1 MKKSKNKRQNSAA
14 AKSQAPAAVIHYELA
29 SAQDYFK
36 SRMLLADV
44 VRPLDKI
51 LIEHGGDLKVY
62 RNLLY
67 DEQVKAC
74 FIEQRLAAAV
84 AAPWEIAPASEDRRD
99 VEIAEFIENNLKAVA
114 FKDKYKK
121 MLYGN
126 WFGYSVAEI
135 IYKIED
141 SRIVISSINVKKP
154 ERFEFKYTGE
164 LFLKK
169 DFATRELM
177 PPRKFWVYKNSGDN
191 DDEVYGLGLAHVCF
205 WPVYL
210 KRNGL
215 KFWSVAVE
223 KFAVPTAKGTYRQ
236 GATTKEIHDLLEML
250 ASISQETSIAVEEGT
265 AVDLLEAVRNS
276 GGDFEKFCGYLDK
289 IIAKA
294 ILGQEGTSQNGAYVG
309 TAEVQE
315 NVKDLI
321 IKSDAELLDESFN
334 EVIKWLVEFN
344 FPGTTPPKLV
354 HHFEVPENLK
364 NEAEIYQSMRNV
376 GYRPTL
382 EQIQN
387 KFGGEWEKA
396 EVSAPFTPNA
406 EFSEPQEAGADLS
419 EDWEKVMTPLISPV
433 EDILAE
439 CNSYAE
445 VKEKLA
451 RAYPSM
457 DISKLQELIAE
468 ADFKARI
475 SGKLGLAND

>member
-1 MKKSKNKRQNSAA
+1 MKESKNKRENRSTPQSLI
-14 AKSQAPAAVIHYELA
+14 STELA
-29 SAQDYFK
+29 SAQEYFK

-51 LIEHGGDLKVY
+51 LLERGGNLKTY

-74 FIEQRLAAAV
+74 FIEQRVAAAV
-84 AAPWEIAPASEDRRD
+84 AAPWEIIPATEDKKD
-99 VEIAEFIENNLKAVA
+99 VEIAEFIEANLKNIG

-141 SRIVISSINVKKP
+141 NKIVISAINVKKP

-169 DFATRELM
+169 DFSNMELM
-177 PPRKFWVYKNSGDN
+177 PARKFWVYKNSGDN

-223 KFAVPTAKGTYRQ
+223 KFAVPTARGTYRT
-236 GATTKEIHDLLEML
+236 GATDDEKRELLQML
-250 ASISQETSIAVEEGT
+250 ASISQETSIVVEDGT
-265 AVDLLEAVRNS
+265 TVDLLEAVRNS

-321 IKSDAELLDESFN
+321 VKSDTELLDESFN

-344 FPGTTPPKLV
+344 FPGAVPPKLM
-354 HHFEVPENLK
+354 HRFEAPEDLMKAADQDTKIYNMGFEPSEK
-364 NEAEIYQSMRNV
+364 YINEKY
-376 GYRPTL
+376 
-382 EQIQN
+382 
-387 KFGGEWEKA
+387 GGEWTKRVIPSFPTE
-396 EVSAPFTPNA
+396 SA
-406 EFSEPQEAGADLS
+406 FSEPKVTAEEETTTELTDN
-419 EDWEKVMTPLISPV
+419 WERVMEPMVAPI
-433 EDILAE
+433 EEILAS
-439 CNSYAE
+439 CGSFAE
-445 VKEKLA
+445 FEERLA
-451 RAYPSM
+451 EAYPKV
-457 DISKLQELIAE
+457 DIAKLQELVAQSN
-468 ADFKARI
+468 FKARV
-475 SGKLGLAND
+475 SGKLGISND

>member
-1 MKKSKNKRQNSAA
+1 MKKSKNNRENKQTAQPPVST
-14 AKSQAPAAVIHYELA
+14 ELA
-29 SAQDYFK
+29 SAQEYFK

-51 LIEHGGDLKVY
+51 LLERGGNLKTY

-74 FIEQRLAAAV
+74 FIEQRVAAAV
-84 AAPWEIAPASEDRRD
+84 AAPWEIIPATEDKKD
-99 VEIAEFIENNLKAVA
+99 VEIAAFIEENLKNIG

-135 IYKIED
+135 LYKIKD
-141 SRIVISSINVKKP
+141 NRIVIAAINVKKP

-169 DFATRELM
+169 DFSNMELM
-177 PPRKFWVYKNSGDN
+177 PARKFWVYKNSGDN
-191 DDEVYGLGLAHVCF
+191 DDEAYGLGLAHVCF

-223 KFAVPTAKGTYRQ
+223 KFAVPTARGTYRA
-236 GATTKEIHDLLEML
+236 GATDDEKRELLQML
-250 ASISQETSIAVEEGT
+250 ASISQETSIVVEDGT
-265 AVDLLEAVRNS
+265 TVDLLEAVRNS

-321 IKSDAELLDESFN
+321 VKSDTELLDESFN

-344 FPGTTPPKLV
+344 FPGATPPKLV
-354 HHFEVPENLK
+354 HRFEEPEDLMRAADQDTKIYNMGFEPSEK
-364 NEAEIYQSMRNV
+364 YINEKY
-376 GYRPTL
+376 
-382 EQIQN
+382 
-387 KFGGEWEKA
+387 GGEWKKREMPAYPPVATAFA
-396 EVSAPFTPNA
+396 EAAPDT
-406 EFSEPQEAGADLS
+406 ADDELS
-419 EDWEKVMTPLISPV
+419 GDWERVMTPLVAPI
-433 EDILAE
+433 EEILAS
-439 CNSYAE
+439 CSSFAE
-445 VKEKLA
+445 FEERLSE
-451 RAYPSM
+451 AYPQM
-457 DISKLQELIAE
+457 DISKLQELIAQ
-468 ADFKARI
+468 ADFVARI
-475 SGKLGLAND
+475 KGKAGLPND

>member
-1 MKKSKNKRQNSAA
+1 MKKSKNKRQN
-14 AKSQAPAAVIHYELA
+14 QPAAQPLVSTELA
-29 SAQDYFK
+29 SAQEYFK

-51 LIEHGGDLKVY
+51 LLEHGGSLKTY

-74 FIEQRLAAAV
+74 FIEQRVAAAV
-84 AAPWEIAPASEDRRD
+84 AAPWEIVPATEDKKD
-99 VEIAEFIENNLKAVA
+99 VEIAAFIEENLKNIG

-135 IYKIED
+135 LYKIEN
-141 SRIVISSINVKKP
+141 SRIVIAAINVKKP
-154 ERFEFKYTGE
+154 ERFDFKYTGE

-169 DFATRELM
+169 DFASLELM
-177 PPRKFWVYKNSGDN
+177 PARKFWIYKNCGDN
-191 DDEVYGLGLAHVCF
+191 DDEVYGLGLGHVCF

-223 KFAVPTAKGTYRQ
+223 KFAVPTARGTYRT
-236 GATTKEIHDLLEML
+236 GATDEEKRELLQML
-250 ASISQETSIAVEEGT
+250 ASISQETSIVVEDGT
-265 AVDLLEAVRNS
+265 TVDLLEAVRNS

-294 ILGQEGTSQNGAYVG
+294 ILGQDGTSQNGAYVG
-309 TAEVQE
+309 TAEIQE

-344 FPGTTPPKLV
+344 FPGAIPPKLM
-354 HHFEVPENLK
+354 HRFEAPEDLMKAADQDTKIYNMGFEPSEK
-364 NEAEIYQSMRNV
+364 YINEKY
-376 GYRPTL
+376 
-382 EQIQN
+382 
-387 KFGGEWEKA
+387 GGEWKKRETSSFPTEPAFAEPEPTAAEKTAA
-396 EVSAPFTPNA
+396 ELT
-406 EFSEPQEAGADLS
+406 D
-419 EDWEKVMTPLISPV
+419 DWEQVMTPIVEPV
-433 EDILAE
+433 EEILAD
-439 CNSYAE
+439 CSSFAE
-445 VKEKLA
+445 FEERLTE
-451 RAYPSM
+451 AYPKM
-457 DISKLQELIAE
+457 NIAKLQELIAQ
-468 ADFKARI
+468 ADFKARV
-475 SGKLGLAND
+475 SGKLGISND